1 MKKVILMLCTILVC
15 GVSASAASYNLC
27 AFPFGTNGGFFLQY
41 DGRFYD
47 DSYAV
52 QTSLPNGGIKFGF
65 ELGYYT
71 GENAENERNSKAA
84 LLSSITFTKKNS
96 DNTTNSTYSLA
107 TPLKYKYLNSYVAD
121 WTLTLGHPSNAI
133 GEWLVEVVYS
143 SNTYSA
149 AFSITEDMLDAL
161 APLPV
166 ELKIKRNKNDKSF
179 NVCFDKTP
187 FATDYRVRMLDGS
200 DIVSDTKYAITP
212 TTPVLPPHPICTS
225 FPSTDVGRSG
235 RVEARLVSGHW
246 KALIRGVVD
255 SACGN
260 TWTIAKDS
268 RACTTFTLED

>member
-1 MKKVILMLCTILVC
+1 MKKVILMLCAILIW

-27 AFPFGTNGGFFLQY
+27 ALPFGPNGGFFLQY

-71 GENAENERNSKAA
+71 TAVERDSKAA

-107 TPLKYKYLNSYVAD
+107 TPLKYKYLTSYVAD
-121 WTLTLGHPSNAI
+121 WTLTLGSPSNAI
-133 GEWLVEVVYS
+133 GQWLVEVRYLS
-143 SNTYSA
+143 DTYSA
-149 AFSITEDMLDAL
+149 EFSITEDMLDAL

-166 ELKIKRNKNDKSF
+166 ELKIKRNKIDKSF
-179 NVCFDKTP
+179 NVCFKKTP
-187 FATDYRVRMLDGS
+187 FATDYRVRMFDGS
-200 DIVSDTKYAITP
+200 DIVFDTKYAITS
-212 TTPVLPPHPICTS
+212 TTPDLPPNPICTS
-225 FPSTDVGRSG
+225 FLSTDVGKSG

-246 KALIRGVVD
+246 MGLIRGGPN
-255 SACGN
+255 SACSN
-260 TWTIAKDS
+260 TWTLAKDS